1 MSNMI
6 IVKEAKK
13 EMLIEEDGMY
23 EILLEADE
31 MKSFKLDI
39 AKNTNASLFITYKGK
54 SAEIV
59 NEICLHENAQVNMLF
74 WNEIS
79 ETAKIHESVYVE
91 KDANVKV
98 AYGELSEANGEYDIT
113 YHLNASGA
121 NVNISSACIA
131 SVKKHYEVKCIHHAP
146 YTTGIMENYCVVRE
160 HGDYKMIDTGKIER
174 GAYGSESHQK
184 TRVLT
189 MSENQT
195 SNVTPLLL
203 IDENDVQASHAT
215 TLGQPDANQLYYLQT
230 RGLTKEQAMGL
241 LTIGYLMPITKT
253 IQNETLQNRLIEEIE
268 AKVGA
273 IC

>member
-1 MSNMI
+1 MI
-6 IVKEAKK
+6 SVKEVSN
-13 EMLIEEDGMY
+13 EILIEEDGMY
-23 EILLEADE
+23 EILLETDE
-31 MKSFKLDI
+31 VKQFKLDI
-39 AKNTNASLFITYKGK
+39 SKNTNASIFITYKGK

-59 NEICLHENAQVNMLF
+59 NDIHMHENAQVNLLF
-74 WNEIS
+74 WNETSENTKIS
-79 ETAKIHESVYVE
+79 ETVNVE
-91 KDANVKV
+91 RDANVVV
-98 AYGELSEANGEYDIT
+98 AYGELNEACGEYDIT

-121 NVNISSACIA
+121 HVNISSACIA
-131 SVKKHYEVKCIHHAP
+131 SVKKHFEVKCIHHAP

-189 MSENQT
+189 MSKNQT

-215 TLGQPDANQLYYLQT
+215 TLGQPDENQLYYLQT
-230 RGLTKEQAMGL
+230 RGLTKAQAMGL

-253 IQNETLQNRLIEEIE
+253 IQNETLQKKLIEEIE
-268 AKVGA
+268 TKVGA